1 MSFNHKVL
9 LLPNTRKLSS
19 RQAEIDIDNPMA
31 LRAGKVVMVFVPTAH
46 TIVMGTIRKLDAG
59 EQSHR
64 HQFFDRAV
72 NRRATNAWLIL
83 AKFLPEVFN
92 GEICAAAFQF
102 NQAFRDDLAR
112 ACIALTHFVERRI
125 NFLC

>member
-1 MSFNHKVL
+1 MSFNYKVL
-9 LLPNTRKLSS
+9 LLPNARKLSS

-31 LRAGKVVMVFVPTAH
+31 LRAGKVVVVFVPTAH

-59 EQSHR
+59 EQAHS
-64 HQFFDRAV
+64 HQFFDRPV
-72 NRRATNAWLIL
+72 DRRAAYTRLIL
-83 AKFLPEVFN
+83 AKFLPEVLN

-102 NQAFRDDLAR
+102 DQAFRDDFAR
-112 ACIALTHFVERRI
+112 ACIALTHFVEGRI

>member
-31 LRAGKVVMVFVPTAH
+31 LRACEMVMVFAPTAH

-59 EQSHR
+59 EQSHS

-72 NRRATNAWLIL
+72 DRRAANTRLIL
-83 AKFLPEVFN
+83 AKFLPEVLN

-102 NQAFRDDLAR
+102 NQAFRDDFAR
-112 ACIALTHFVERRI
+112 ACIALAYFIERRI